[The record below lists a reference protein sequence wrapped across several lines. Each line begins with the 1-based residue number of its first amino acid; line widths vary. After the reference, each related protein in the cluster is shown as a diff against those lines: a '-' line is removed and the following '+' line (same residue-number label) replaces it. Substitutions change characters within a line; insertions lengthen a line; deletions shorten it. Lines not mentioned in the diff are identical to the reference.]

1 MSNKYW
7 NKDTA
12 PSKQSGG
19 EGGSNEPAGSGP
31 ESAES
36 SEGTMPS
43 MTVKTANW
51 PGLPGKAGSS
61 RAGGAPTKG
70 YAGPFLVKQVGM

>member
-19 EGGSNEPAGSGP
+19 EGGSNKAQGGP
-31 ESAES
+31 STLHLPE
-36 SEGTMPS
+36 
-43 MTVKTANW
+43 KTASW
-51 PGLPGKAGSS
+51 PGVPGKTQKS
-61 RAGGAPTKG
+61 RAGGAPTTG
-70 YAGPFLVKQVGM
+70 HAGPFYVRKDGL